1 MKKQWLVLGAVA
13 VLVAIALY
21 QNFAAADRGALMQA
35 EEAPKPNFL
44 APSFEL
50 TGMDGQIYR
59 VGGERENPVLVN
71 FWASWCEPCHLEA
84 PDLQRLYEQYNGKLD
99 LYAVNVTTLDS
110 VKGAEAF
117 IRDYELTFPTLFD
130 RDGSVTEKYR
140 VDGYP
145 TSFLIDRRGV
155 VADVVFG
162 VVNPDEL
169 SRKIDRLIK

>member
-1 MKKQWLVLGAVA
+1 MKKQIWVLGVIV
-13 VLVAIALY
+13 VLVAVALY
-21 QNFAAADRGALMQA
+21 QNFAAADKDALTQA
-35 EEAPKPNFL
+35 EEAPKPNFA
-44 APSFEL
+44 APAFEL
-50 TGMDGQIYR
+50 VGRDGRTYH

-99 LYAVNVTTLDS
+99 LYAVNVMTLDT
-110 VKGAEAF
+110 VRGAEEF
-117 IRDYELTFPTLFD
+117 IHEYELTFPVMFD
-130 RDGSVTEKYR
+130 EDGTVTKKYR

-145 TSFLIDRRGV
+145 TSFLIDRNGI

-169 SRKIDRLIK
+169 SRKINRLLK